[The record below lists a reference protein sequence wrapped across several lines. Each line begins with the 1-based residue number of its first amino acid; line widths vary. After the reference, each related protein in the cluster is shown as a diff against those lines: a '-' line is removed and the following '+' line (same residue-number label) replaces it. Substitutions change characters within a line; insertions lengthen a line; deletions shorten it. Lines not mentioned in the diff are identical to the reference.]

1 MKKSFKKAIAVLL
14 AVLMVAFSV
23 PFTAL
28 AAPGD
33 YAPDLKVMFGTF
45 KADDASG
52 WQDYTVAAGKTFDMC
67 GLYDVPLDYDV
78 NAGTITMSAA
88 KAAKAAEI
96 LNQDENGDY
105 VENVT
110 VPTED
115 YTYGVGDYF
124 TATVAI
130 DNITNMAATSI
141 SLQYSDNIEP
151 AGYYSYKS
159 GRNTKWALGTV
170 SEAAA
175 ASGASFTVGGTSPFE
190 GQSASKFYSTVNQR
204 GNKSVMNTDTRIIT
218 NDATTTGDTCSVVE
232 THDDYFADPE
242 TGDLSTGYTYT
253 NRMILCTWIFKV
265 VGEGAITFEVPNPTN
280 VNSAY
285 LIAYGSDGLN
295 KADYTT
301 YAPNF
306 DNGTP
311 TGTVE
316 NPGSCKMTLFGRNV
330 NVTTECDHATTEV
343 KDAKAA
349 TCIAKGYTGD
359 TYCTK
364 CGEKIATGTET
375 AIDPNNHVNTEV
387 INAKE
392 ATCAPGYTGDTFCK
406 DCQKTVAT
414 GTAIDPVAEHVYTI
428 TEETNSDCQTA
439 GKIVRTCSV
448 CGDVQTEYKAL
459 GEHSYAEVEGSAVAA
474 TCTTP
479 GKTADKVCSVCGDK
493 VAGTETAIDPNNHV
507 GGTVI
512 KNDKAAD
519 CGNAGYTGDTYC
531 ASCDVKLA
539 DGEVIPATGEHNY
552 VDVEGTAVAATC
564 TTAGKEADKEC
575 SVCGDKITGAVTA
588 IDPNNHVGGTVVKDA
603 KAADCGNAGYTGDTY
618 CASCD
623 VKLADGTVIPATGEH
638 NYVEV
643 PGSAVEPS
651 YEAPGKEADKECS
664 VCGDKITG
672 ATIPALKGLE
682 VTVVANDRGAA
693 TINGQA
699 VTTED
704 VTVNVAQNSQ
714 VTLTA
719 TPNEGVKFVGWS
731 VNGKLVSTEANATI
745 TALANMTIEPVYQ
758 VVGEEFTVIFMDK
771 FGNVISTQVVKSAA
785 EITVPAVPVID
796 GYTDAAWSLTAD
808 QIAALTESTII
819 KATYGTAA
827 EKTYTVKAAGAT
839 ITTPYATA
847 QDVNAGIKY
856 NTLVTVTADG
866 AKAWEMNGKTV
877 AYGDTYS
884 FYVGSDVT
892 LVPVFEDVV
901 NAAPTV
907 AAVSTTKVG
916 SEGAYK
922 ASFLATRSMT
932 ADCTYVNAGFVY
944 AVNPASNELTLA
956 DVNGS
961 TVLAAYCSTDSDQ
974 FALTVGRQSQTGVI
988 VARAFIAYVDAAGAT
1003 QVAYAEPQTF
1013 DYSA

>member
-33 YAPDLKVMFGTF
+33 YNPDIRIKFGTF
-45 KADDASG
+45 HSDTATG
-52 WQDYTVAAGKTFDMC
+52 WQDYTAAANLGFNYC
-67 GLYDVPLDYDV
+67 GLYDVPLEYDIKS
-78 NAGTITMSAA
+78 GTLTMSAA
-88 KAAKAAEI
+88 KAAKASEI
-96 LNQDENGDY
+96 VGY
-105 VENVT
+105 AA
-110 VPTED
+110 PSAD

-124 TATVAI
+124 TATVVV
-130 DNITNMAATSI
+130 DNIDKWAAGMI
-141 SLQYSDNIEP
+141 RLKYSENIEP
-151 AGYYSYKS
+151 AGYWTKS
-159 GRNTKWALGTV
+159 GRPATYGFGTV
-170 SEAAA
+170 SEVAAN
-175 ASGASFTVGGTSPFE
+175 GATMTVGGTAPLE
-190 GQSASKFYSTVNQR
+190 AQSASSYYSTMNTR
-204 GNKSVMNTDTRIIT
+204 GNKSKLEAENRVIENA
-218 NDATTTGDTCSVVE
+218 ATTTGDYCDVTSV
-232 THDDYFADPE
+232 HDDYFADPE
-242 TGDLSTGYTYT
+242 TGDLSTGYTYNT
-253 NRMILCTWIFKV
+253 FILCTWVFKI
-265 VGEGAITFEVPNPTN
+265 VGDGAISFEVDNPLS
-280 VNSAY
+280 VDGCY
-285 LIAYGSDGLN
+285 MIGKGSDGLN
-295 KADYTT
+295 QADYTT

-306 DNGTP
+306 TDD
-311 TGTVE
+311 VE
-316 NPGSCKMTLFGRNV
+316 NPGSCKMTLFGTNV
-330 NVTTECDHATTEV
+330 NIADVECKHETTEV
-343 KDAKAA
+343 KDAVAA

-359 TYCTK
+359 TYCTV
-364 CGEKIATGTET
+364 CGDKIADGTET

-387 INAKE
+387 INAKD
-392 ATCAPGYTGDTFCK
+392 ATCAPGYTGDTFCN
-406 DCQKTVAT
+406 DCQKTVEE
-414 GTAIDPVAEHVYTI
+414 GTETPAVAQHQYTV
-428 TEETNSDCQTA
+428 TSTTDGDCQKEGT
-439 GKIVRTCSV
+439 IVRTCSV
-448 CGDVQTEYKAL
+448 CGDVQTQYTEKGDHA
-459 GEHSYAEVEGSAVAA
+459 YAEVEGSAVAA
-474 TCTTP
+474 TCVAA
-479 GKTADKVCSVCGDK
+479 GKEADKVCSVCGDK
-493 VAGTETAIDPNNHV
+493 VIGDETPIDATNHV
-507 GGTVI
+507 GGTVV

-519 CGNAGYTGDTYC
+519 CG
-531 ASCDVKLA
+531 
-539 DGEVIPATGEHNY
+539 H
-552 VDVEGTAVAATC
+552 
-564 TTAGKEADKEC
+564 
-575 SVCGDKITGAVTA
+575 
-588 IDPNNHVGGTVVKDA
+588 
-603 KAADCGNAGYTGDTY
+603 AGYTGDTY

-623 VKLADGTVIPATGEH
+623 VKLADGTAIPATGEH

-643 PGSAVEPS
+643 EGSAVAATCVAAGKEADKECSVCGDKVIGDETPIDATNHVGGTVVKNDKAADCGHAGYTGDTYCASCDVKLADGTAIPATGEHNYVEVEGSAVEPT
-651 YEAPGKEADKECS
+651 YDAPGKEADKECS
-664 VCGDKITG
+664 VCGDKVIG
-672 ATIPALKGLE
+672 ATLPALKGLA
-682 VTVVANDRGAA
+682 VTVVANDRGAV
-693 TINGQA
+693 TVNGQA

-719 TPNEGVKFVGWS
+719 TPNDGVKFVGWS

-839 ITTPYATA
+839 ITTPYATE

-884 FYVGSDVT
+884 FYVGSDVE
-892 LVPVFEDVV
+892 LVPVFDGVID
-901 NAAPTV
+901 AAPTV

-961 TVLAAYCSTDSDQ
+961 TVLAAYCATDSDQ

>member
-1 MKKSFKKAIAVLL
+1 MKKTFRRTL
-14 AVLMVAFSV
+14 ACILSVLMIVCSI

-28 AAPGD
+28 ATPTTVWWTEE
-33 YAPDLKVMFGTF
+33 DLKL
-45 KADDASG
+45 KAEPEYSGYDDL
-52 WQDYTVAAGKTFDMC
+52 F
-67 GLYDVPLDYDV
+67 
-78 NAGTITMSAA
+78 
-88 KAAKAAEI
+88 
-96 LNQDENGDY
+96 
-105 VENVT
+105 
-110 VPTED
+110 
-115 YTYGVGDYF
+115 
-124 TATVAI
+124 
-130 DNITNMAATSI
+130 
-141 SLQYSDNIEP
+141 
-151 AGYYSYKS
+151 
-159 GRNTKWALGTV
+159 
-170 SEAAA
+170 
-175 ASGASFTVGGTSPFE
+175 ASGAWETESGECAFGEQIYTEDCDPLIMENFKPALFCTVS
-190 GQSASKFYSTVNQR
+190 
-204 GNKSVMNTDTRIIT
+204 DIT
-218 NDATTTGDTCSVVE
+218 TAANRTKVYGTTGATYQQAKDAGLILDPSNLKAGQRIAVAYEYGGFDALYMCQLVAKFDTTKLKAAYYQKATWKDSTTVSNSVLTKTDAVWYTCLNSLDTYICNPTTGQISMAFLSKADEPNSSYVGNRPYGEYGIVMPVMTFEVLEDCSIDEAINLLPTDCQVVPYKE
-232 THDDYFADPE
+232 SMLKTYAGIDQGVFCLEDWA
-242 TGDLSTGYTYT
+242 GYTYST
-253 NRMILCTWIFKV
+253 MPVIYPDATQ
-265 VGEGAITFEVPNPTN
+265 GEVTCNH
-280 VNSAY
+280 
-285 LIAYGSDGLN
+285 
-295 KADYTT
+295 
-301 YAPNF
+301 
-306 DNGTP
+306 DN
-311 TGTVE
+311 
-316 NPGSCKMTLFGRNV
+316 
-330 NVTTECDHATTEV
+330 TEV
-343 KDAKAA
+343 RDAVAA
-349 TCIAKGYTGD
+349 TCSAKGYTGD
-359 TYCTK
+359 TYCK
-364 CGEKIATGTET
+364 DCGDKIATGTET

-493 VAGTETAIDPNNHV
+493 VVGTETAIDPNNHV
-507 GGTVI
+507 GETVV
-512 KNDKAAD
+512 KDAKAAD

-531 ASCDVKLA
+531 ADCNAKLA
-539 DGEVIPATGEHNY
+539 DGTVIPATGEHNY
-552 VDVEGTAVAATC
+552 VDVEGSAVAATC

-575 SVCGDKITGAVTA
+575 SVCGDKITGAATA

-651 YEAPGKEADKECS
+651 YENAGKEADKECS

-672 ATIPALKGLE
+672 ATIPALKGLA

-704 VTVNVAQNSQ
+704 VTVNVAEKSQ

-884 FYVGSDVT
+884 FYVGSDVE

>member
-28 AAPGD
+28 ADIAD
-33 YAPDLKVMFGTF
+33 YKPDITLKFGTF
-45 KADDASG
+45 HDAAHDWTTYSA
-52 WQDYTVAAGKTFDMC
+52 AAGADFSMC
-67 GLYDVPLDYDV
+67 GLYDVPLEYDA
-78 NAGTITMSAA
+78 NNGTLTMSAA
-88 KAAKAAEI
+88 KAAKADEI
-96 LNQDENGDY
+96 LGY
-105 VENVT
+105 GT
-110 VPTED
+110 APSED

-124 TATVAI
+124 TCTIALE
-130 DNITNMAATSI
+130 NMSVFNTGI
-141 SLQYSDNIEP
+141 LGIEYSNNIEP

-159 GRNTKWALGTV
+159 GRNTAYAVGTV
-170 SEAAA
+170 SDVAAA
-175 ASGASFTVGGTSPFE
+175 NSGAFVLGGTSPIE
-190 GQSASKFYSTVNQR
+190 NMSCISIYDGT
-204 GNKSVMNTDTRIIT
+204 GMNKYDDGLKGDSSSIDTEKRWMNAIFGIC
-218 NDATTTGDTCSVVE
+218 NDNDYVDCSNTYNE
-232 THDDYFADPE
+232 YFADPA
-242 TGDLSTGYTYT
+242 TGDLSSGYTYQNT
-253 NRMILCTWIFKV
+253 ALLETFVFKIT
-265 VGEGAITFEVPNPTN
+265 GEGPVTFNVANPD
-280 VNSAY
+280 NSDTVTGFSMNYIFAKKSE
-285 LIAYGSDGLN
+285 GTTSD
-295 KADYTT
+295 KYIT

-306 DNGTP
+306 GLDG
-311 TGTVE
+311 GRDSSYGEE
-316 NPGSCKMTLFGRNV
+316 NPGSCKLTFMGKNIH
-330 NVTTECDHATTEV
+330 VTTECDHATTEV
-343 KDAKAA
+343 RDAKAA

-375 AIDPNNHVNTEV
+375 AINPDNHVNTEV

-392 ATCAPGYTGDTFCK
+392 ATCAPGYTGDTFCN

-414 GTAIDPVAEHVYTI
+414 GTAIDPVKEHVYTI

-474 TCTTP
+474 TCTT
-479 GKTADKVCSVCGDK
+479 
-493 VAGTETAIDPNNHV
+493 
-507 GGTVI
+507 
-512 KNDKAAD
+512 
-519 CGNAGYTGDTYC
+519 
-531 ASCDVKLA
+531 
-539 DGEVIPATGEHNY
+539 
-552 VDVEGTAVAATC
+552 
-564 TTAGKEADKEC
+564 AGKEADKEC
-575 SVCGDKITGAVTA
+575 SVCGDKITGAATA

-672 ATIPALKGLE
+672 ATIPALKGLA

-719 TPNEGVKFVGWS
+719 TPNAGVKFVGWS

-839 ITTPYATA
+839 ITTPYATT

-892 LVPVFEDVV
+892 LVPVFDGVID
-901 NAAPTV
+901 AKPTV

-974 FALTVGRQSQTGVI
+974 FALTVGRQSQTGII
-988 VARAFIAYVDAAGAT
+988 VARAFIAYVDATGAT

-1013 DYSA
+1013 DYSAIV

>member
-28 AAPGD
+28 AAAGD
-33 YAPDLKVMFGTF
+33 YQPNVYLKFGTF
-45 KADDASG
+45 HDANNTWQGYDVTASG
-52 WQDYTVAAGKTFDMC
+52 ADFSMC
-67 GLYDVPLDYDV
+67 GLYDVPLDY
-78 NAGTITMSAA
+78 NNGTITMSAE
-88 KAAKAAEI
+88 KAAKADEI
-96 LNQDENGDY
+96 LG
-105 VENVT
+105 T
-110 VPTED
+110 GAAPSED

-124 TATVAI
+124 TVTTVLENVDRYWAC
-130 DNITNMAATSI
+130 NAFI
-141 SLQYSDNIEP
+141 SYSDNIEP

-159 GRNTKWALGTV
+159 GRNTKWTVGTV

-175 ASGASFTVGGTSPFE
+175 VSGTFALGGTKPVANM
-190 GQSASKFYSTVNQR
+190 SANEFTPDINIMGGEVDDSSFINLDKKRIESSNVNCN
-204 GNKSVMNTDTRIIT
+204 GK
-218 NDATTTGDTCSVVE
+218 
-232 THDDYFADPE
+232 DYADISSIYNEFFADPA
-242 TGDLSTGYTYT
+242 TGDLSSGYTYT
-253 NRMILCTWIFKV
+253 NSIPMETFVFKIT
-265 VGEGAITFEVPNPTN
+265 GEGPITFDVADPYDTIGAFEGT
-280 VNSAY
+280 Y
-285 LIAYGSDGLN
+285 FIGQKSDGVMT
-295 KADYTT
+295 KDYTT
-301 YAPNF
+301 YTPNF
-306 DNGTP
+306 GTNAGHDASA
-311 TGTVE
+311 GTE
-316 NPGSCKMTLFGRNV
+316 NPGSCKMTVFGKNIH
-330 NVTTECDHATTEV
+330 VTTECDHATTEV
-343 KDAKAA
+343 RDAKAA

-392 ATCAPGYTGDTFCK
+392 ATCAP
-406 DCQKTVAT
+406 
-414 GTAIDPVAEHVYTI
+414 
-428 TEETNSDCQTA
+428 
-439 GKIVRTCSV
+439 
-448 CGDVQTEYKAL
+448 
-459 GEHSYAEVEGSAVAA
+459 
-474 TCTTP
+474 
-479 GKTADKVCSVCGDK
+479 
-493 VAGTETAIDPNNHV
+493 
-507 GGTVI
+507 
-512 KNDKAAD
+512 
-519 CGNAGYTGDTYC
+519 
-531 ASCDVKLA
+531 
-539 DGEVIPATGEHNY
+539 
-552 VDVEGTAVAATC
+552 
-564 TTAGKEADKEC
+564 
-575 SVCGDKITGAVTA
+575 
-588 IDPNNHVGGTVVKDA
+588 
-603 KAADCGNAGYTGDTY
+603 GYTGDTY

-672 ATIPALKGLE
+672 ATIPALKGLA

-719 TPNEGVKFVGWS
+719 TPNAGVKFVGWS

-785 EITVPAVPVID
+785 EIIVPAVPVID

-892 LVPVFEDVV
+892 LVPVFDGVID
-901 NAAPTV
+901 AKPTV

-1013 DYSA
+1013 DYSAIV

>member
-28 AAPGD
+28 AAAGD
-33 YAPDLKVMFGTF
+33 YQPNVYLKFGTF
-45 KADDASG
+45 HDANNT
-52 WQDYTVAAGKTFDMC
+52 WQGYDVTAAGADFSMC
-67 GLYDVPLDYDV
+67 GLYDVPLDY
-78 NAGTITMSAA
+78 NNGTIIMSAA
-88 KAAKAAEI
+88 KAAKA
-96 LNQDENGDY
+96 DEVLESGAA
-105 VENVT
+105 
-110 VPTED
+110 PSED

-124 TATVAI
+124 TVTTVLENVDRYWAC
-130 DNITNMAATSI
+130 NAYI
-141 SLQYSDNIEP
+141 SYSDNIEP

-159 GRNTKWALGTV
+159 GRNTKWAVGTV

-175 ASGASFTVGGTSPFE
+175 VSGTFTLGGTKAIANMSANEFTDINIMGGEVDDSSFINLDEKRIESSNVNCSGADY
-190 GQSASKFYSTVNQR
+190 ASIASIYN
-204 GNKSVMNTDTRIIT
+204 
-218 NDATTTGDTCSVVE
+218 E
-232 THDDYFADPE
+232 YFADPA
-242 TGDLSTGYTYT
+242 TGDLSAGYTYT
-253 NRMILCTWIFKV
+253 NSVPMETFVFKIT
-265 VGEGAITFEVPNPTN
+265 GEGPITFDVADPYDTIGAFEGT
-280 VNSAY
+280 Y
-285 LIAYGSDGLN
+285 FIGQKSDGVMN
-295 KADYTT
+295 KDYTT
-301 YAPNF
+301 YTPNY
-306 DNGTP
+306 DNGTHE
-311 TGTVE
+311 GTTE
-316 NPGSCKMTLFGRNV
+316 NPGSCKMTVFGKNIH
-330 NVTTECDHATTEV
+330 VTTECDHATKEV

-375 AIDPNNHVNTEV
+375 AIDPNNHVNTEI

-539 DGEVIPATGEHNY
+539 DGTVIPATGEHNY

-575 SVCGDKITGAVTA
+575 SVCGDKVAGTATA
-588 IDPNNHVGGTVVKDA
+588 IDPENHVGGTVVKDA

-623 VKLADGTVIPATGEH
+623 VKLADGDVIPATGEH

>member
-23 PFTAL
+23 PFSAL

-364 CGEKIATGTET
+364 CNEKIATGTET

-414 GTAIDPVAEHVYTI
+414 GTAIDPVKEHVYTI

-439 GKIVRTCSV
+439 GKIVRTCSG

-479 GKTADKVCSVCGDK
+479 GKTADKECSVCGDK
-493 VAGTETAIDPNNHV
+493 VAGTE
-507 GGTVI
+507 
-512 KNDKAAD
+512 
-519 CGNAGYTGDTYC
+519 
-531 ASCDVKLA
+531 
-539 DGEVIPATGEHNY
+539 
-552 VDVEGTAVAATC
+552 
-564 TTAGKEADKEC
+564 
-575 SVCGDKITGAVTA
+575 TA

-651 YEAPGKEADKECS
+651 YENAGKEADKECS

-672 ATIPALKGLE
+672 ATIPALKGLA

-704 VTVNVAQNSQ
+704 VTVNVAEKSQ

-719 TPNEGVKFVGWS
+719 APNEGVKFVGWS

-827 EKTYTVKAAGAT
+827 ETTYTVKAAGAT

-892 LVPVFEDVV
+892 LVPVFDGVID
-901 NAAPTV
+901 AKPTV
-907 AAVSTTKVG
+907 AAVSTTRVG
-916 SEGAYK
+916 AQGAYK

-932 ADCTYVNAGFVY
+932 TDCTYVNAGFVY

>member
-28 AAPGD
+28 AAAGD
-33 YAPDLKVMFGTF
+33 YQPNVYLKFGTF
-45 KADDASG
+45 HDANNT
-52 WQDYTVAAGKTFDMC
+52 WQGYNVTAAGADFSMC
-67 GLYDVPLDYDV
+67 GLYDVPLDY
-78 NAGTITMSAA
+78 NNGTLTMSAA
-88 KAAKAAEI
+88 KAAKA
-96 LNQDENGDY
+96 DETLETGAAP
-105 VENVT
+105 ET
-110 VPTED
+110 D
-115 YTYGVGDYF
+115 YTYSVGDYF
-124 TATVAI
+124 TVTTVLENVSKYWAC
-130 DNITNMAATSI
+130 NAYI
-141 SLQYSDNIEP
+141 SYSDNIEP

-159 GRNTKWALGTV
+159 GRNTKWAVGTV

-175 ASGASFTVGGTSPFE
+175 VSGTFTLGGTKAIANMSANEFTDINIMGGEVDDSSFINLDEKRIESSNVNSSGADCADISSIYNEF
-190 GQSASKFYSTVNQR
+190 
-204 GNKSVMNTDTRIIT
+204 
-218 NDATTTGDTCSVVE
+218 
-232 THDDYFADPE
+232 FADPE
-242 TGDLSTGYTYT
+242 TGDLSAGYTYT
-253 NRMILCTWIFKV
+253 NSVPMETFVFKIT
-265 VGEGAITFEVPNPTN
+265 GEGPITFEVADPYDEIGAFEGTYFIG
-280 VNSAY
+280 AK
-285 LIAYGSDGLN
+285 SDGVN
-295 KADYTT
+295 TSDYTT
-301 YAPNF
+301 YMKNYDDGVHEGA
-306 DNGTP
+306 
-311 TGTVE
+311 VE
-316 NPGSCKMTLFGRNV
+316 NPGSAKMTVFGKNIHV
-330 NVTTECDHATTEV
+330 ADVECKHETTEV
-343 KDAKAA
+343 KGAVAA

-359 TYCTK
+359 TYCTV
-364 CGEKIATGTET
+364 CGDKIADGTET

-387 INAKE
+387 INAKD
-392 ATCAPGYTGDTFCK
+392 ATCAPGYTGDTFCN
-406 DCQKTVAT
+406 DCQKTVEE
-414 GTAIDPVAEHVYTI
+414 GTETPAVAQHQYTV
-428 TEETNSDCQTA
+428 TSTTDGDCQKEGT
-439 GKIVRTCSV
+439 IVRTCSV
-448 CGDVQTEYKAL
+448 CGDVQTQYTEKGDHA
-459 GEHSYAEVEGSAVAA
+459 YAEVEGSAVVA
-474 TCTTP
+474 TCVAA
-479 GKTADKVCSVCGDK
+479 GKEADKVCSVCGDK
-493 VAGTETAIDPNNHV
+493 VIGDATPIDATNHV
-507 GGTVI
+507 GGTVV

-519 CGNAGYTGDTYC
+519 CG
-531 ASCDVKLA
+531 
-539 DGEVIPATGEHNY
+539 H
-552 VDVEGTAVAATC
+552 
-564 TTAGKEADKEC
+564 
-575 SVCGDKITGAVTA
+575 
-588 IDPNNHVGGTVVKDA
+588 
-603 KAADCGNAGYTGDTY
+603 AGYTGDTY

-638 NYVEV
+638 NYVDV
-643 PGSAVEPS
+643 PGSAVEPT
-651 YEAPGKEADKECS
+651 YDAPGKEADKECS
-664 VCGDKITG
+664 VCGDKVIG
-672 ATIPALKGLE
+672 ATLPALKGLA
-682 VTVVANDRGAA
+682 VTVVANDRGAV
-693 TINGQA
+693 TVNGQA

-839 ITTPYATA
+839 ITTPYATE

-884 FYVGSDVT
+884 FYVGSDVE
-892 LVPVFEDVV
+892 LVPVFDGVID
-901 NAAPTV
+901 AAPTV

-961 TVLAAYCSTDSDQ
+961 TVLAAYCATDSDQ

>member
-1 MKKSFKKAIAVLL
+1 MKKTFRRTL
-14 AVLMVAFSV
+14 ACILTVLMIVFSV

-28 AAPGD
+28 ATPTSVWWTEE
-33 YAPDLKVMFGTF
+33 DLKLKAEPEYTGYADLFASGAWETESGDCNFGEAIWTDDCDPLIIENYKPALF
-45 KADDASG
+45 VTVSDITTAANRTKAYGTAAANTYTSVKNNGLILDPSHLQKGQRIAVAYEFGGIDAWFVGTVAGKYDTTKLKAAYYQKATWKDSTTDTNSILAKTDDLFYSSCLTSMSTYKCSPDGSFANSFLTKADDPNSSFVG
-52 WQDYTVAAGKTFDMC
+52 NR
-67 GLYDVPLDYDV
+67 P
-78 NAGTITMSAA
+78 
-88 KAAKAAEI
+88 
-96 LNQDENGDY
+96 
-105 VENVT
+105 
-110 VPTED
+110 
-115 YTYGVGDYF
+115 YGEYG
-124 TATVAI
+124 I
-130 DNITNMAATSI
+130 
-141 SLQYSDNIEP
+141 
-151 AGYYSYKS
+151 
-159 GRNTKWALGTV
+159 
-170 SEAAA
+170 
-175 ASGASFTVGGTSPFE
+175 
-190 GQSASKFYSTVNQR
+190 
-204 GNKSVMNTDTRIIT
+204 VMP
-218 NDATTTGDTCSVVE
+218 V
-232 THDDYFADPE
+232 
-242 TGDLSTGYTYT
+242 
-253 NRMILCTWIFKV
+253 M
-265 VGEGAITFEVPNPTN
+265 TFEVLEDCSLDEVIT
-280 VNSAY
+280 
-285 LIAYGSDGLN
+285 LN
-295 KADYTT
+295 G
-301 YAPNF
+301 P
-306 DNGTP
+306 GTMIVP
-311 TGTVE
+311 YKE
-316 NPGSCKMTLFGRNV
+316 AIMRNV
-330 NVTTECDHATTEV
+330 GVDQCRFSIEDYPGFTYSTIPVIYPDAVGDDITCEHPTTEV
-343 KDAKAA
+343 KGAVAA

-359 TYCTK
+359 TYCTV
-364 CGEKIATGTET
+364 CGDKIADGTET

-387 INAKE
+387 INAKD
-392 ATCAPGYTGDTFCK
+392 ATCAPGYTGDTFCNDCEK
-406 DCQKTVAT
+406 TVEVGTETPAVAQHQYTITSTTDGDCQKE
-414 GTAIDPVAEHVYTI
+414 GT
-428 TEETNSDCQTA
+428 
-439 GKIVRTCSV
+439 IVRTCSV
-448 CGDVQTEYKAL
+448 CGDVQTQYTEKGDHA
-459 GEHSYAEVEGSAVAA
+459 YAEVEGSAVAA
-474 TCTTP
+474 TC
-479 GKTADKVCSVCGDK
+479 
-493 VAGTETAIDPNNHV
+493 VA
-507 GGTVI
+507 
-512 KNDKAAD
+512 
-519 CGNAGYTGDTYC
+519 
-531 ASCDVKLA
+531 
-539 DGEVIPATGEHNY
+539 
-552 VDVEGTAVAATC
+552 
-564 TTAGKEADKEC
+564 AGKEADKEC
-575 SVCGDKITGAVTA
+575 SVCGDKVIGDETP
-588 IDPNNHVGGTVVKDA
+588 IDATNHVGGTVVKND
-603 KAADCGNAGYTGDTY
+603 KAADCGHAGYTGDTY

-623 VKLADGTVIPATGEH
+623 VKLADGTAIPATGEHNYVEVEGSAVAATCVAAGKEADKECSVCGDKVIGDETPIDATNHVGGTVVKNDKAADCGHAGYTGDTYCASCDVKLADGTAIPATGEH

-643 PGSAVEPS
+643 PGSAVEPT
-651 YEAPGKEADKECS
+651 YDAPGKEADKECS
-664 VCGDKITG
+664 VCGDEVIG
-672 ATIPALKGLE
+672 ATLPALKGLA
-682 VTVVANDRGAA
+682 VTVVANDRGAV
-693 TINGQA
+693 TVNGQA

-839 ITTPYATA
+839 ITTPYATE

-884 FYVGSDVT
+884 FYVGSDVE
-892 LVPVFEDVV
+892 LVPVFDGVID
-901 NAAPTV
+901 AAPTV

-961 TVLAAYCSTDSDQ
+961 TVLAAYCATDSDQ

>member
-1 MKKSFKKAIAVLL
+1 MKKTFRRTL
-14 AVLMVAFSV
+14 ACILSVLMIVFSV

-28 AAPGD
+28 ATPTTVWWTEE
-33 YAPDLKVMFGTF
+33 DLKLKAEPEYSGYVDCYNNGEWETESGSAPVFGDAIWTSEGDPIIIENFKPALFCTVSDISVATNRTKVYGTKGATYQQAKDAGLILDPSNLKAGQRIAVAYEVGGIDAWYAGTVAGTF
-45 KADDASG
+45 DTTKLKAAYYSKSTWKDSTTDVNSILTKTDEVFYSAAVTAMTTYKCSPSGQFANSLLGKADDPYSNFIG
-52 WQDYTVAAGKTFDMC
+52 NRPYGEYGMVFPVMTFEVLQDCSLDEAITLNGTGTMAVPYKEAVAHDNGIAQCRFS
-67 GLYDVPLDYDV
+67 LADY
-78 NAGTITMSAA
+78 
-88 KAAKAAEI
+88 
-96 LNQDENGDY
+96 
-105 VENVT
+105 
-110 VPTED
+110 P
-115 YTYGVGDYF
+115 
-124 TATVAI
+124 
-130 DNITNMAATSI
+130 
-141 SLQYSDNIEP
+141 
-151 AGYYSYKS
+151 
-159 GRNTKWALGTV
+159 
-170 SEAAA
+170 
-175 ASGASFTVGGTSPFE
+175 
-190 GQSASKFYSTVNQR
+190 
-204 GNKSVMNTDTRIIT
+204 
-218 NDATTTGDTCSVVE
+218 
-232 THDDYFADPE
+232 
-242 TGDLSTGYTYT
+242 GYTYST
-253 NRMILCTWIFKV
+253 MPLIYPDATQ
-265 VGEGAITFEVPNPTN
+265 GEVTCNH
-280 VNSAY
+280 
-285 LIAYGSDGLN
+285 
-295 KADYTT
+295 
-301 YAPNF
+301 
-306 DNGTP
+306 DN
-311 TGTVE
+311 
-316 NPGSCKMTLFGRNV
+316 
-330 NVTTECDHATTEV
+330 TEV
-343 KDAKAA
+343 RDAVAA

-359 TYCTK
+359 TYCK
-364 CGEKIATGTET
+364 DCGEKIATGTET

-392 ATCAPGYTGDTFCK
+392 ATCAPGYTGDTFCN

-474 TCTTP
+474 TCTTA
-479 GKTADKVCSVCGDK
+479 GKEADKECSVCGDK
-493 VAGTETAIDPNNHV
+493 ITGAATAIDPNNHV
-507 GGTVI
+507 GGTVV
-512 KNDKAAD
+512 KDAKAAD

-539 DGEVIPATGEHNY
+539 EGTVIPATGEHNY

-575 SVCGDKITGAVTA
+575 SVCGDKITGA
-588 IDPNNHVGGTVVKDA
+588 
-603 KAADCGNAGYTGDTY
+603 
-618 CASCD
+618 
-623 VKLADGTVIPATGEH
+623 
-638 NYVEV
+638 
-643 PGSAVEPS
+643 
-651 YEAPGKEADKECS
+651 
-664 VCGDKITG
+664 
-672 ATIPALKGLE
+672 TIPALKGLA

-719 TPNEGVKFVGWS
+719 TPNAGVKFVGWS

-839 ITTPYATA
+839 ITTPYATT

-892 LVPVFEDVV
+892 LVPVFDGVID
-901 NAAPTV
+901 AKPTV

-1013 DYSA
+1013 DYSAIV

>member
-33 YAPDLKVMFGTF
+33 YNPDIRIKFGTF
-45 KADDASG
+45 HSDTATG
-52 WQDYTVAAGKTFDMC
+52 WQDYTAAANLGFNYC
-67 GLYDVPLDYDV
+67 GLYDVPLEYDIKS
-78 NAGTITMSAA
+78 GTLTMSAA
-88 KAAKAAEI
+88 KAAKASEI
-96 LNQDENGDY
+96 VGY
-105 VENVT
+105 AA
-110 VPTED
+110 PSAD

-124 TATVAI
+124 TATVVV
-130 DNITNMAATSI
+130 DNIDKWAAGLI
-141 SLQYSDNIEP
+141 RLKYSENIEP
-151 AGYYSYKS
+151 AGYWTKS
-159 GRNTKWALGTV
+159 GRPATYGFGTV
-170 SEAAA
+170 SEVAAN
-175 ASGASFTVGGTSPFE
+175 GATMTVGGTAPLE
-190 GQSASKFYSTVNQR
+190 AQSASSYYSTMNTR
-204 GNKSVMNTDTRIIT
+204 GNKSKLEAENRVIENA
-218 NDATTTGDTCSVVE
+218 ATTTGDYCDVTSV
-232 THDDYFADPE
+232 HDDYFADPE
-242 TGDLSTGYTYT
+242 TGDLSTGYTYNT
-253 NRMILCTWIFKV
+253 FILCTWVFKI
-265 VGEGAITFEVPNPTN
+265 VGDGAISFEVDDPLNRDGC
-280 VNSAY
+280 Y
-285 LIAYGSDGLN
+285 MIGKGSDGLN
-295 KADYTT
+295 QADYTT

-306 DNGTP
+306 TDD
-311 TGTVE
+311 VE
-316 NPGSCKMTLFGRNV
+316 NPGSCKMTLFGTNV
-330 NVTTECDHATTEV
+330 NIADVECKHETTEV
-343 KDAKAA
+343 RDAVKE
-349 TCIAKGYTGD
+349 TCTTDGYTGD
-359 TYCTK
+359 TYCTE
-364 CGEKIATGTET
+364 CGDKLAEGTVIPMTGHSYVVTNET
-375 AIDPNNHVNTEV
+375 TSDCKT
-387 INAKE
+387 
-392 ATCAPGYTGDTFCK
+392 PGY
-406 DCQKTVAT
+406 
-414 GTAIDPVAEHVYTI
+414 IE
-428 TEETNSDCQTA
+428 
-439 GKIVRTCSV
+439 RTCQN

-459 GEHSYAEVEGSAVAA
+459 AEHSYAEVEGS
-474 TCTTP
+474 
-479 GKTADKVCSVCGDK
+479 
-493 VAGTETAIDPNNHV
+493 
-507 GGTVI
+507 
-512 KNDKAAD
+512 
-519 CGNAGYTGDTYC
+519 
-531 ASCDVKLA
+531 
-539 DGEVIPATGEHNY
+539 
-552 VDVEGTAVAATC
+552 AVAATC

-575 SVCGDKITGAVTA
+575 SVCGDKITGAETP
-588 IDPNNHVGGTVVKDA
+588 IDATNHVGGTVVKND
-603 KAADCGNAGYTGDTY
+603 KAADCGHAGYTGDTY

-623 VKLADGTVIPATGEH
+623 VKLADGEAIPATGEHNYVEVPGTAVAATCVAAGKEADKECSVCGDKVIGTETPIDATNHVGGTVVKNDKAADCGHAGYTGDTYCASCDVKLADGEAIPATGEH

-643 PGSAVEPS
+643 PGSAVEPT
-651 YEAPGKEADKECS
+651 YDAPGKEADKECS
-664 VCGDKITG
+664 VCGDKVTG
-672 ATIPALKGLE
+672 ATLPALKGLA

-693 TINGQA
+693 TVNGQA

-839 ITTPYATA
+839 ITTPYATE

-884 FYVGSDVT
+884 FYVGSDVE
-892 LVPVFEDVV
+892 LVPVFEGVID
-901 NAAPTV
+901 AAPTV

-961 TVLAAYCSTDSDQ
+961 TVLAAYCATDSDQ

>member
-23 PFTAL
+23 PFSAL

-364 CGEKIATGTET
+364 CNEKIATGTET

-414 GTAIDPVAEHVYTI
+414 GTAIDPVKEHVYTI

-439 GKIVRTCSV
+439 GKIVRTCSG

-479 GKTADKVCSVCGDK
+479 GKTADKECSVCGDK

-519 CGNAGYTGDTYC
+519 CGHD
-531 ASCDVKLA
+531 
-539 DGEVIPATGEHNY
+539 
-552 VDVEGTAVAATC
+552 
-564 TTAGKEADKEC
+564 
-575 SVCGDKITGAVTA
+575 
-588 IDPNNHVGGTVVKDA
+588 
-603 KAADCGNAGYTGDTY
+603 GYTGDTY

-651 YEAPGKEADKECS
+651 YENAGKEADKECS

-672 ATIPALKGLE
+672 ATIPALKGLA

-704 VTVNVAQNSQ
+704 VTVNVAEKSQ

-719 TPNEGVKFVGWS
+719 APNEGVKFVGWS

-827 EKTYTVKAAGAT
+827 ETTYTVKAAGAT

-892 LVPVFEDVV
+892 LVPVFDGVID
-901 NAAPTV
+901 AKPTV
-907 AAVSTTKVG
+907 AAVSTTRVG
-916 SEGAYK
+916 AQGAYK

-932 ADCTYVNAGFVY
+932 TDCTYVNAGFVY

>member
-1 MKKSFKKAIAVLL
+1 MKKTFRRTL
-14 AVLMVAFSV
+14 ACILSVLMIVFSV

-28 AAPGD
+28 ATPTTVWWTEE
-33 YAPDLKVMFGTF
+33 DLKLKAEPEYTGYADLFESGEWETESGAATFGEAIWSADGDPVILENF
-45 KADDASG
+45 KPALFCTVSDIS
-52 WQDYTVAAGKTFDMC
+52 VAANRT
-67 GLYDVPLDYDV
+67 
-78 NAGTITMSAA
+78 
-88 KAAKAAEI
+88 KA
-96 LNQDENGDY
+96 
-105 VENVT
+105 
-110 VPTED
+110 
-115 YTYGVGDYF
+115 YG
-124 TATVAI
+124 
-130 DNITNMAATSI
+130 
-141 SLQYSDNIEP
+141 
-151 AGYYSYKS
+151 
-159 GRNTKWALGTV
+159 
-170 SEAAA
+170 AAA
-175 ASGASFTVGGTSPFE
+175 ANTYSAVKNNGLILDPAHLKAGQRIAVAYEVGGIDAWYAGTVAGTFDTTKLKAAYYAKSTWKDSTTDVNSILAKTDALYYTAGLTAMTTYKCSPSGQFANSLLGTADDPNSNFVGNRPYGEYGIVFPVMTFE
-190 GQSASKFYSTVNQR
+190 VLQDCSLDEAITLNGTGTMVVPYKEA
-204 GNKSVMNTDTRIIT
+204 VMRDLGKPQDRFSL
-218 NDATTTGDTCSVVE
+218 A
-232 THDDYFADPE
+232 DYP
-242 TGDLSTGYTYT
+242 GYTYST
-253 NRMILCTWIFKV
+253 MPLIYPDAA
-265 VGEGAITFEVPNPTN
+265 GAPV
-280 VNSAY
+280 
-285 LIAYGSDGLN
+285 
-295 KADYTT
+295 
-301 YAPNF
+301 
-306 DNGTP
+306 
-311 TGTVE
+311 
-316 NPGSCKMTLFGRNV
+316 
-330 NVTTECDHATTEV
+330 ECDHATTEV

-474 TCTTP
+474 TCTTA

-507 GGTVI
+507 GERVV
-512 KNDKAAD
+512 KDAKAAD
-519 CGNAGYTGDTYC
+519 CGHDGYTGDTYC
-531 ASCDVKLA
+531 ADCNAKLA
-539 DGEVIPATGEHNY
+539 DGTVIPATGEHNY
-552 VDVEGTAVAATC
+552 VDVEGSAVAATC

-575 SVCGDKITGAVTA
+575 SVCGDKITGAATA
-588 IDPNNHVGGTVVKDA
+588 IDPNNHVGGTVVKND
-603 KAADCGNAGYTGDTY
+603 KAADCGNAGYTGDIY

-672 ATIPALKGLE
+672 ATIPALKGLA

-719 TPNEGVKFVGWS
+719 TPNEGVQFVGWS

-884 FYVGSDVT
+884 FYVGSDVE